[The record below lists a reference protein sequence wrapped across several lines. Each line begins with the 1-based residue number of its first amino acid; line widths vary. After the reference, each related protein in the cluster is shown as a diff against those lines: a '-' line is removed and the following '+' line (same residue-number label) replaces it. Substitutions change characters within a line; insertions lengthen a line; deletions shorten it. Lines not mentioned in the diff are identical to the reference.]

1 MGNLDIAMM
10 NYSFY
15 TAHLGLVWFYMVLW
29 QPQQFSNYCN
39 YASGIHKYG
48 LWPFKL

>member
-29 QPQQFSNYCN
+29 QPQQFS
-39 YASGIHKYG
+39 
-48 LWPFKL
+48 KLLQLYFRNP